1 MVVLHIEHAIR
12 DFDTWKAA
20 FERDPAGRRQSGV
33 VRYWVRRPRDDTN
46 QIAIDLEFATAAA
59 AEKFVEA
66 MQVVWGS
73 KLAAPALAGKPRT
86 RIFDQVEY
94 VEY

>member
-1 MVVLHIEHAIR
+1 MVILRIEHAIR
-12 DFDTWKAA
+12 DFATWKAA

-33 VRYWVRRPRDDTN
+33 VRYWVRRRLDDGN
-46 QIAIDLEFATAAA
+46 HVSIDLEFATDDAAL
-59 AEKFVEA
+59 KFVEA

-73 KLAAPALAGKPRT
+73 PQAAPALAGKPRT

-94 VEY
+94 REY